1 MGNAEIR
8 LQRRSALTRSGDER
22 SAQRHAGQNRL
33 HQNSALGVILGKPGR
48 PPRHAISRRA
58 LPTTQSETGRHS
70 SRHEVAI
77 FERTPPMIRFVVRE
91 AENPT

>member
-8 LQRRSALTRSGDER
+8 LQRRPALTRSGDER
-22 SAQRHAGQNRL
+22 SAQRRVHQIRL
-33 HQNSALGVILGKPGR
+33 HQNTALGVIPGKPGR
-48 PPRHAISRRA
+48 RPRHAISRRG

-70 SRHEVAI
+70 SRHEIAI

>member
-8 LQRRSALTRSGDER
+8 LHRRSALTWCGDER
-22 SAQRHAGQNRL
+22 SAQRQAGQNRP
-33 HQNSALGVILGKPGR
+33 HRNTALGVIPGKPGR
-48 PPRHAISRRA
+48 RPRHAISRRG

-70 SRHEVAI
+70 SRHEIAI
-77 FERTPPMIRFVVRE
+77 FERAPAMIRFVVRE